1 MKKVRQN
8 LCIVP
13 GNLNIY
19 LNFGAGVSTYSF
31 YHEKYMATGLKKV

>member
-8 LCIVP
+8 LCIVS

-19 LNFGAGVSTYSF
+19 LNFGAVVIVYSF
-31 YHEKYMATGLKKV
+31 HHEKYMVTGLKKV